1 MIEIV
6 LGKVAAPGFVSACGV
21 PCAAAA
27 TAIRQNGSAGTKKS
41 PGQ

>member
-6 LGKVAAPGFVSACGV
+6 LGKVAAPGFVSAAGR

-27 TAIRQNGSAGTKKS
+27 TAIRQNGSVGAKKS